1 MFSFFKLVILKD
13 MMKLYL
19 RNTLSGKKE
28 EFKPLKEGEVS
39 FYHCGPTVYWVQHIG
54 NLRGA
59 TCGDVVVRSF
69 RYFGYK
75 LTHVRNYTDVGHLTS
90 DEDEGEDKMEKGAK
104 REGLT
109 PDEVARK
116 YISLF
121 EQDTADLNLSEPDY
135 KPRVTDNI
143 EDMIDMVQILLDKG
157 YAYITDL
164 AVYFDVSKF
173 KDYGKLSGQNL
184 EEKMTGAGTGEV
196 ADSQKRNPMDF
207 ALWIFRAGE
216 HQKALQYWP
225 SPFKSGLVSQGEGF
239 PGWHLECSVL
249 IKKFLGKTID
259 IHMGGIEHIPI
270 HHTNEIAQSESA
282 NEAKFANYW
291 LHNEHLSDGGEKI
304 AKSSGST
311 LSVGFIKEKNY
322 NPLALR
328 YFFLQ
333 AHYRSK
339 QSFTWEALEAAQKGL
354 NHLYN
359 QVRELAVQ
367 VKEKGETDQE
377 FQEKFK
383 KNLADDFNTPRALS
397 VAQELLK
404 SDLDKKDKLATILD
418 FDRVL
423 GLKLE
428 EEVLK
433 TEIPQN
439 IKALVKKRDK
449 ARQEKDFQE
458 SDRLREELEKIGYVV
473 EDTPWGTR
481 VFKS

>member
-1 MFSFFKLVILKD
+1 
-13 MMKLYL
+13 MKIYIK
-19 RNTLSGKKE
+19 NTSTNKKE
-28 EFKPLKEGEVS
+28 EFKPLKPGEVS

-59 TCGDVVVRSF
+59 TCGDVVVRTF

-109 PDEVARK
+109 PDEMAKK
-116 YISLF
+116 YISLY
-121 EQDTADLNLSEPDY
+121 EKDTADLNLSEPDH
-135 KPRVTDNI
+135 KPRVTENI
-143 EDMIDMVQILLDKG
+143 QDMINMVQTLLDKG
-157 YAYITDL
+157 YAYTTDL

-173 KDYGKLSGQNL
+173 EDYGKLSGQSL
-184 EEKMTGAGTGEV
+184 EEKMIGAGAGETT
-196 ADSQKRNPMDF
+196 DSQKRNPMDF
-207 ALWIFRAGE
+207 ALWIFRAGG
-216 HQKALQYWP
+216 HRNALQYWP
-225 SPFKSGLVSQGEGF
+225 SPFKSNLVSQGEGF

-259 IHMGGIEHIPI
+259 VHMGGIEHIPI

-282 NEAKFANYW
+282 NEVKFVNYW
-291 LHNEHLSDGGEKI
+291 IHNEHLSDGGEKI

-359 QVRELAVQ
+359 QVRELGVQ
-367 VKEKGETDQE
+367 AEEEGEIDQE
-377 FQEKFK
+377 FKEKFK
-383 KNLADDFNTPRALS
+383 KDLADDFNTPRALS
-397 VAQELLK
+397 VVQELLK

-418 FDRVL
+418 FDKVL
-423 GLKLE
+423 GLKLKE
-428 EEVLK
+428 ELLK
-433 TEIPQN
+433 TEVSEEVKQ
-439 IKALVKKRDK
+439 LVRKRDE
-449 ARQEKDFQE
+449 ARQNKDFQE
-458 SDRLREELEKIGYVV
+458 SDKIRGELEEMGYVV
-473 EDTPWGTR
+473 EDTPRGTR
-481 VFKS
+481 VFKP